1 MDISDIRRVL
11 RCIAANLE
19 HAAAVA
25 PLETK
30 AGLLVAV
37 DQVEDVETRLIN
49 LGAHLTDSDL
59 VLECALRPLTGADY
73 DMLTAARNEFE
84 TRAKL
89 VADQIDAGCK
99 YDWSKLRHAAALA
112 EKAATLNRAAYAA
125 RAKTESP
132 A

>member
-1 MDISDIRRVL
+1 MDISDIRNVL
-11 RCIAANLE
+11 RCVAANLK

-37 DQVEDVETRLIN
+37 DQVEDVETRLIS
-49 LGAHLTDSDL
+49 LGAHLTDPDL
-59 VLECALRPLTGADY
+59 VLECSLRPLSGSDY
-73 DMLTAARNEFE
+73 DMLTTACNEFE

-89 VADQIDAGCK
+89 AADQINAGRK

-112 EKAATLNRAAYAA
+112 EKAAALNRAAYAA
-125 RAKTESP
+125 RAKTEYP
-132 A
+132 L

>member
-30 AGLLVAV
+30 AGLQVAL
-37 DQVEDVETRLIN
+37 DRIRDLEMRAMLFA
-49 LGAHLTDSDL
+49 AHLTDPDL
-59 VLECALRPLTGADY
+59 VLECALLPSRGSQY
-73 DMLTAARNEFE
+73 EMLAAARNEFE

-89 VADQIDAGCK
+89 VADQINAGCK

-125 RAKTESP
+125 RAKTE
-132 A
+132 